1 MADQDMADQGTADQD
16 MADQGTAA
24 D

>member
-1 MADQDMADQGTADQD
+1 MADEDMADQGTADQD